1 VSSRVTACVAALASV
16 VLVLAQDVAPTW
28 SGFHSWQYAAA
39 LGLGASTS
47 GAYAN
52 GARKG
57 HDGTV
62 GTRLAIAMMGVLVI
76 IAAGIASGLLG
87 ADTETVA
94 GAPGTVAPLP
104 GIDAAAFFPA
114 AGASAIVGGDVR
126 VGLRRRNGS
135 AFEIGP
141 GERHY
146 LGGTALEL
154 APQIAAYVEA
164 RDRHGRRLTITRPTD
179 PAFLSPVLLFERR
192 VTIAGK
198 SLPADAFATPAL
210 HRQIKAFYFAKGRAP
225 SVLFAVDDD
234 NGRAEPGGIGF
245 APSGTAIELAGLR
258 LRSTLGTYPAIV
270 VSAVPYPAAL
280 WVGGLLVM
288 SGLAVALRQPPVKSS
303 ADPPILSE

>member
-1 VSSRVTACVAALASV
+1 MSSRVTACVAALASV

-114 AGASAIVGGDVR
+114 AGASACVAETVARLKSGPANGTTSAAR
-126 VGLRRRNGS
+126 HSNSRRKSPLTWKR
-135 AFEIGP
+135 A
-141 GERHY
+141 
-146 LGGTALEL
+146 
-154 APQIAAYVEA
+154 IA
-164 RDRHGRRLTITRPTD
+164 T
-179 PAFLSPVLLFERR
+179 
-192 VTIAGK
+192 
-198 SLPADAFATPAL
+198 
-210 HRQIKAFYFAKGRAP
+210 
-225 SVLFAVDDD
+225 
-234 NGRAEPGGIGF
+234 
-245 APSGTAIELAGLR
+245 
-258 LRSTLGTYPAIV
+258 
-270 VSAVPYPAAL
+270 
-280 WVGGLLVM
+280 
-288 SGLAVALRQPPVKSS
+288 AVA
-303 ADPPILSE
+303 